1 MYLKNDKMRNSM
13 IKRIWLLLFMA
24 IFSAFSISAQQRTI
38 TGKITDSSD
47 GSPLVGAN
55 ITIQGTTTGTVADVD
70 GNFSIQAGPG
80 DVLVFSY
87 VGYTSQ
93 EIQVSDQT
101 VINISLEL
109 AYEALDELV
118 VVGYGYTKKSDL
130 TGAIVSLNSEDL
142 AVRPVTRIDYALQG
156 QAAGVQVTNTSGMP
170 GSSASI
176 RIRGH
181 GSLQTTNSP
190 LWVIDGFIGGDINSV
205 APEDI
210 ESIEILKDA
219 SSTAIYG
226 ARGGNGVILV
236 TTKRGEKNQ
245 NRIDFSYYHSISNV
259 SKEMDLLDRAGYCT
273 LRNRA
278 LTTVGLP
285 AQFTQGQID
294 GSEPI
299 NGYIA
304 DTDWQNEIFRTAH
317 TNYYNLSVSGGSGKT
332 SYALSANYREEDGI
346 IYNSDFKRGGVRLN
360 LDHEISPKMRVGVS
374 TNVYRTEGNSFN
386 VTTGWSLGAAGGAIT
401 SFPYY
406 PLYDST
412 GEYYNLATWDNPR
425 LQAEGQKDR
434 NKITGLVGDVFFSYE
449 VIKGLTLK
457 ADIAGDYT
465 SNEHDTFVTAELFG
479 ATATRGL
486 ARASIG
492 DYYRN
497 RWIGNV
503 TATYDKTIAANHQ
516 LKVMLGVEQQV
527 VNSDNNYMFSEE
539 IGRESFLW
547 YNMAAFTQANH
558 TITSGTSGSVFQ
570 SLFGRIDYNFLNR
583 YIVEATV
590 RRDGSSKFGPKQKW
604 GTFPSA
610 SAAWKMSE
618 EDFIKNL
625 NVFDQLKLRVSWGV
639 SGNDNIALYQWLP
652 RMAVGTNRSNA
663 NFGNVGGSGGDISYI
678 GSSIGSIP
686 NESVHWEE
694 STITDIGLD
703 MGFLNNRLRFNFD
716 AYDRT
721 TSELLWNMPL
731 PLHTG
736 YGDGWNMGTVNIIS
750 NIAEMNNRGLELA
763 VGADIFARGDFRWTV
778 NGNIS
783 INKNEVVSLA
793 NDIEFYTGITK
804 IEPGKPIGNIW
815 GFITDGIFQAD
826 DDVANTPRFT
836 GDEGVGDQR
845 FLDANHNGILTNADM
860 GVIGNALPD
869 YIFGIIN
876 TLSYKGFTLHAI
888 INGVQGVDMY
898 NGSRQTLSNGTLG
911 EFNGGAWLKDS
922 WTPENTNTDIPK
934 MSDSYVDKT
943 SDRFVEDASFIR
955 LSNVQLSYS
964 LPVKWLSS
972 ISLKHLTVYTSLQNY
987 LTITKYTGYDP
998 EMHSGGN
1005 SNLNLGYDGQNYP
1018 STRSITFGVRVG
1030 I

>member
-1 MYLKNDKMRNSM
+1 MYLKNDKMNKLI
-13 IKRIWLLLFMA
+13 IKRGLLLSLMA
-24 IFSAFSISAQQRTI
+24 MLSVFSIKAQQRSI
-38 TGKITDSSD
+38 TGTVTDNED

-55 ITIQGTTTGTVADVD
+55 VVIKGTTSGTVADMD
-70 GNFSIQAGPG
+70 GNFTIEASSE
-80 DVLVFSY
+80 DVLVFSFI
-87 VGYTSQ
+87 GYTSQ
-93 EIQVSDQT
+93 EIEVADRT
-101 VINISLEL
+101 VINVSLLL

-130 TGAIVSLNSEDL
+130 TGAIVSLKSEDL

-170 GSSASI
+170 GSGASI

-210 ESIEILKDA
+210 ESMEILKDA

-236 TTKRGEKNQ
+236 TTKRGESNQ

-259 SKEMDLLDRAGYCT
+259 SSKMDLLDREGYCT

-278 LTTVGLP
+278 LTTDGLP

-294 GSEPI
+294 GTEPI

-304 DTDWQNEIFRTAH
+304 DTDWQDEIFRAAH
-317 TNYYNLSVSGGSGKT
+317 TNYYNLSIAGGSGKT
-332 SYALSANYREEDGI
+332 SYALSANYRKEEGV
-346 IYNSDFKRGGVRLN
+346 IYDSDFTRGGVRLN
-360 LDHEISPKMRVGVS
+360 LDHEINKKMSVGVS
-374 TNVYRTEGNSFN
+374 ANAYRTEGNSFN

-412 GEYYNLATWDNPR
+412 GAYYNLATWDNPR
-425 LQAEGQKDR
+425 LQAEGQKDNSR
-434 NKITGLVGDVFFSYE
+434 ITGIVGSVFFNYE
-449 VIKGLTLK
+449 IIKDLTIR
-457 ADIAGDYT
+457 ADVSGEYRT
-465 SNEHDTFVTAELFG
+465 SLHSTFVTAELFG

-486 ARASIG
+486 ARASIS
-492 DYYRN
+492 DNYMN

-503 TATYDKTIAANHQ
+503 RATYDKQIADNHQ
-516 LKVMLGVEQQV
+516 LKAMVGIEQQV
-527 VNSDNNYMFSEE
+527 VNSEGNNMFSEE

-558 TITSGTSGSVFQ
+558 SIGSGISGSVFQ
-570 SLFGRIDYNFLNR
+570 SIFGRIDYNFLNR

-590 RRDGSSKFGPKQKW
+590 RRDGSSKFGPNQKW

-610 SAAWKMSE
+610 SAAWKLSE
-618 EDFIKNL
+618 ENFIKNL
-625 NVFDQLKLRVSWGV
+625 NVFDMLKLRVSWGI

-663 NFGNVGGSGGDISYI
+663 NFGGVGSSGGDVSWI

-694 STITDIGLD
+694 SATTNIGLD
-703 MGFLNNRLRFNFD
+703 LGFLNNRLRANLD
-716 AYDRT
+716 LYDRT
-721 TSELLWNMPL
+721 TSELLWNYPL

-736 YGDGWNMGTVNIIS
+736 YGDGWNQGTVNIIS
-750 NIAEMNNRGLELA
+750 NVAEMNNKGIELS
-763 VGADIFARGDFRWTV
+763 VGADIFVGGNFRWTV
-778 NGNIS
+778 NGNFS

-815 GFITDGIFQAD
+815 GFITDGIFQEG
-826 DDVANTPRFT
+826 DDVDNTPRFT

-845 FLDANHNGILTNADM
+845 FLDANHNGVLTNADM
-860 GVIGNALPD
+860 AYIGSALPD
-869 YIFGIIN
+869 YLFGIVN
-876 TLSYKGFTLHAI
+876 TLAYKGFELHAI

-911 EFNGGAWLKDS
+911 EFNGGAWLKDA
-922 WTPENTNTDIPK
+922 WTSENPNTDIPK

-955 LSNVQLSYS
+955 LSNVQLSYTV
-964 LPVKWLSS
+964 PTRWLTK

-987 LTITKYTGYDP
+987 LTITNYSGYDP
-998 EMHSGGN
+998 EMNSGGN

-1018 STRSITFGVRVG
+1018 SIKSITFGVKVG

>member
-1 MYLKNDKMRNSM
+1 MYLNNDKMNKLM
-13 IKRIWLLLFMA
+13 IKRILLLSFIA
-24 IFSAFSISAQQRTI
+24 IFSVFSIRAQQRTI
-38 TGKITDSSD
+38 TGTITDVSD
-47 GSPLVGAN
+47 GTALVGAN
-55 ITIQGTTTGTVADVD
+55 VIIKGTTTGTVADAD
-70 GNFSIQAGPG
+70 GNYSIEASSG
-80 DVLVFSY
+80 DVLVFSF

-93 EIQVSDQT
+93 EIEVGDQT
-101 VINISLEL
+101 VINVSMVL

-118 VVGYGYTKKSDL
+118 VVGYGYTRKSDL
-130 TGAIVSLNSEDL
+130 TGAIVSLDSEDL

-170 GSSASI
+170 GSGASI

-210 ESIEILKDA
+210 ESMEILKDA

-236 TTKRGEKNQ
+236 TTKRGERNQ

-259 SKEMDLLDRAGYCT
+259 SKKLDLLDREGYCT

-285 AQFTQGQID
+285 PQFTQGQID
-294 GSEPI
+294 GTEPI

-304 DTDWQNEIFRTAH
+304 DTDWQDEIFRTAN
-317 TNYYNLSVSGGSGKT
+317 TNYYNLSISGGSGKT
-332 SYALSANYREEDGI
+332 SYALSANYREEKGI
-346 IYNSDFKRGGVRLN
+346 IYDSDFKRGGVRLN
-360 LDHEISPKMRVGVS
+360 LDHEISQKMNVGVS
-374 TNVYRTEGNSFN
+374 ANVYRTEGNSFN
-386 VTTGWSLGAAGGAIT
+386 VTTGWSLGTAGGAIT

-412 GEYYNLATWDNPR
+412 GAYFNLATWDNPR

-434 NKITGLVGDVFFSYE
+434 TRITGLVGDVFFSYE
-449 VIKGLTLK
+449 VIKDLTLK

-465 SNEHDTFVTAELFG
+465 SNQHNTFVTAELFG
-479 ATATRGL
+479 ATATRAL
-486 ARASIG
+486 ARASIT
-492 DYYRN
+492 DNYRN
-497 RWIGNV
+497 RWIGNI
-503 TATYDKTIAANHQ
+503 TATYNKQIAENHQ
-516 LKVMLGVEQQV
+516 LKVLLGVEQQV
-527 VNSDNNYMFSEE
+527 INSDNNGMDSEE

-558 TITSGTSGSVFQ
+558 AIYSGTSGSVFQ
-570 SLFGRIDYNFLNR
+570 SLFGRVDYNFLNR
-583 YIVEATV
+583 YIVEVTV

-610 SAAWKMSE
+610 SAAWKISE
-618 EDFIKNL
+618 ENFIKNL

-639 SGNDNIALYQWLP
+639 SGNDNISLYQWLP

-663 NFGNVGGSGGDISYI
+663 NFGGVGSTGGDIMWI

-694 STITDIGLD
+694 STTSNIGLD
-703 MGFLNNRLRFNFD
+703 MGFLDNRLRFNLD
-716 AYDRT
+716 LYDRT

-750 NIAEMNNRGLELA
+750 NIAEMNNKGFELA
-763 VGADIFARGDFRWTV
+763 VGADIFVGGNFRWTV
-778 NGNIS
+778 NGNFS

-815 GFITDGIFQAD
+815 GFITDGIFQEGD
-826 DDVANTPRFT
+826 DIDNTPRFT
-836 GDEGVGDQR
+836 GDEGLGDQR
-845 FLDANHNGILTNADM
+845 FLDANHNGVLTNADM
-860 GVIGNALPD
+860 AVIGSALPD

-876 TLSYKGFTLHAI
+876 TLAYKGFELHAI

-898 NGSRQTLSNGTLG
+898 NGSRQTLSNGTIG

-922 WTPENTNTDIPK
+922 WTPENPNTDIPK

-964 LPVKWLSS
+964 LPIKWLSK

-987 LTITKYTGYDP
+987 LTITKYKGYDP

-1018 STRSITFGVRVG
+1018 STKSITFGVRVG